1 VARSNHRRR
10 RDEPALT
17 IEFIDRTGSTNAD
30 LLARVADGS
39 ARDGDWLV
47 AAVQTGGRGRMGREW
62 QSPDGNFYGSTLV
75 SIDKA
80 NAPPATL
87 ALVAGIAVHGALS
100 RHTPGL
106 TLKWP
111 NDVLAGRAKISGVL
125 LERSADW
132 VVIGAGVNLVN
143 HPDLPDRPSTD
154 LAALGALVSPRD
166 FAAALSDEMTSSLA
180 RWRHQPLAA
189 TIAAWEAAAHPV
201 GTALDA
207 ALPDGERM
215 AGKFDGLTA
224 EGALRLRLP
233 SGEARVIHAGDVF
246 QV

>member
-1 VARSNHRRR
+1 MARCRHRSR

-17 IEFIDRTGSTNAD
+17 IDFIAETGSTNAD
-30 LLARVADGS
+30 LLARVANGS

-47 AAVQTGGRGRMGREW
+47 ATVQTGGRGRMGREW

-75 SIDKA
+75 AVERGGHS
-80 NAPPATL
+80 PATL

-100 RHTPGL
+100 RYTPGL

-125 LERSADW
+125 LERSDDW

-143 HPDLPDRPSTD
+143 HPDLPDRPSID
-154 LAALGALVSPRD
+154 LAALGALVSARD
-166 FAAALSDEMTSSLA
+166 FAGALAEEMAAGLA
-180 RWRHQPLAA
+180 RWRHQPLAE
-189 TIAAWEAAAHPV
+189 TIAAWEAAAHLI
-201 GTALDA
+201 GTSLDA
-207 ALPDGERM
+207 ALPDGDRI
-215 AGKFDGLTA
+215 AGRFDGLTA

>member
-1 VARSNHRRR
+1 MAGRRHRGRL
-10 RDEPALT
+10 DEPALT
-17 IEFIDRTGSTNAD
+17 IQFIAETGSTNAD

-75 SIDKA
+75 ALRPDG
-80 NAPPATL
+80 APPATL

-100 RHTPGL
+100 RYAPGL

-143 HPDLPDRPSTD
+143 HPELPDRPSTD
-154 LAALGALVSPRD
+154 LATLGTLVSPRD
-166 FAAALSDEMTSSLA
+166 FAAALADEMTTSIA
-180 RWRHQPLAA
+180 RWRHQPLAT
-189 TIAAWEAAAHPV
+189 TIAAWETAAHPI